1 MQAGLGIGLPV
12 LGRASG
18 PWIDVHGGVR
28 WSDGVMGGGPIGGPS
43 DRAVFLAVTVAFHQI
58 LAAHMVDVND
68 EAP

>member
-1 MQAGLGIGLPV
+1 
-12 LGRASG
+12 
-18 PWIDVHGGVR
+18 
-28 WSDGVMGGGPIGGPS
+28 MGGGPIGGPS